1 MANVRRGEICAELSG
16 ETYTLCLTLGALAEL
31 EQAFGAD
38 DLVALVRR
46 FETSELSARD
56 LIRLLGAGLRG
67 AGVSISDHQVAEM
80 SVPDGVPG
88 FIRIAASLLA
98 ATFGGDKP
106 KDEPQ
111 NPSVPQN
118 A

>member
-1 MANVRRGEICAELSG
+1 MANARRGEICAELGG

-31 EQAFGAD
+31 EQAFGAE

-46 FETSELSARD
+46 FETSELAARD

-67 AGVSISDHQVAEM
+67 AGAQISDRQVADM

-88 FIRIAASLLA
+88 FIRIAAALLT
-98 ATFGGDKP
+98 ATFGGEKLA
-106 KDEPQ
+106 DEPQ
-111 NPSVPQN
+111 NPTLPQN
-118 A
+118 I